1 MGQDLNTGAALR
13 TPVLPLADASM
24 PDGELHAAHTLI
36 QLSGNHARFSLFSQ
50 LDNRG
55 PFHTPQSGRKLFSEI
70 DHPQSSRSVLSIKRP
85 RQI

>member
-1 MGQDLNTGAALR
+1 LR
-13 TPVLPLADASM
+13 TPVQILSDDYIPVAK
-24 PDGELHAAHTLI
+24 LHAAHTLI

-55 PFHTPQSGRKLFSEI
+55 PFDTSQSGRKLFSEI

-85 RQI
+85 R